1 MPQSN
6 KWKISIEM
14 AGQLPNLKNIA
25 QQALLLTA
33 QAARQEWV
41 RIARQR
47 LRSTARGYISSIGP
61 VEINRNMA
69 TIRLRSNTPEGKL
82 ANALEDG
89 ASPYDL
95 KKGLLRSSKVKRTKD
110 GKPYIHVPFQLKTPG
125 GGARGSEPS
134 VMPRSIYR
142 MASQMGIGQPMKLPK
157 KYEDYGIK
165 TRLSADIEKWGHY
178 TWKASP
184 YQGIVKTPSGGGGGK
199 STYHTFRTVSKNSDP
214 SSWIHPGF
222 RKLGAI
228 EQASQKVEQIFAEV
242 MGTLSKKGIL

>member
-1 MPQSN
+1 MPQS

-14 AGQLPNLKNIA
+14 SGQLPNLKNIA
-25 QQALLLTA
+25 QQALFSTA
-33 QAARQEWV
+33 QAARQEWI

-61 VEINRNMA
+61 VEINRNVA
-69 TIRLRSNTPEGKL
+69 TIRLRANTPEGKL

-95 KKGLLRSSKVKRTKD
+95 KRGLLRSSKVKRTKD

-142 MASQMGIGQPMKLPK
+142 LASQMGIGQQMKLPK

-165 TRLSADIEKWGHY
+165 TRLSADIQKWGHY

-184 YQGIVKTPSGGGGGK
+184 YQGIVKTPSGGGK
-199 STYHTFRTVSKNSDP
+199 STYHTFRTVSKNSD
-214 SSWIHPGF
+214 SNSWIHPGF
-222 RKLGAI
+222 RARKCI
-228 EQASQKVEQIFAEV
+228 EAAAQSIDKIYAEV
-242 MGTLSKKGIL
+242 VDTLSKKGAL